1 MCWYTFFCFWPH
13 CMTCGIL
20 VHWPGIKP
28 AQCLCTFEWDAYS
41 HTLVNNII
49 KSFNGWER
57 GSRGR
62 RYMFMWLSGKEST
75 FQCRRRKRRGFDPWV
90 RKSPWRRKWQ
100 PTPVFLPGKYQ
111 GQRNLV
117 GYSPWGSRR
126 VGHDLMTEK
135 QEEKQL
141 VLFGVQQK
149 LA

>member
-1 MCWYTFFCFWPH
+1 MLIHFFCFWPH

-100 PTPVFLPGKYQ
+100 SAPVSLPGKSMDR
-111 GQRNLV
+111 GAWWATDRGVAKSWTRL
-117 GYSPWGSRR
+117 STHT
-126 VGHDLMTEK
+126 HDIK
-135 QEEKQL
+135 NDAYKSNSSC
-141 VLFGVQQK
+141 
-149 LA
+149 LAV

>member
-1 MCWYTFFCFWPH
+1 
-13 CMTCGIL
+13 
-20 VHWPGIKP
+20 
-28 AQCLCTFEWDAYS
+28 
-41 HTLVNNII
+41 
-49 KSFNGWER
+49 
-57 GSRGR
+57 
-62 RYMFMWLSGKEST
+62 MFMWLSGKEST